1 MGIELVILGLN
12 IESELDKGWTCSK
25 VESLQCF
32 KWVCNFLSHDIS
44 SHEAF
49 SLHPDHNHNLNPYP
63 NPDSAVTVTGRL
75 IKGREMNCLEMN

>member
-1 MGIELVILGLN
+1 MGIGLVILGLN

-32 KWVCNFLSHDIS
+32 KWVGDFLSHDIS

-49 SLHPDHNHNLNPYP
+49 SLYLDHNHNPNPYP
-63 NPDSAVTVTGRL
+63 NRL
-75 IKGREMNCLEMN
+75 TLTPTYTLTQTLTLNLS